1 MILTK
6 KLPLF
11 ATLVALASGASA
23 AALEKREGECSF
35 SLRFARGQNP
45 ISGGDNSLACVGEVT
60 YADGSTETLADQ
72 CNTISHD
79 NCYSSQLPNTIC
91 IHTNGDNSDGYLDY
105 GAEHRDFNEDGC
117 TKDKWATI
125 SGDGNETKCTFPC

>member
-1 MILTK
+1 MTTAIAHSCPTQSGMLFCTISYPYGRAVLYLWPILTWH
-6 KLPLF
+6 
-11 ATLVALASGASA
+11 S
-23 AALEKREGECSF
+23 
-35 SLRFARGQNP
+35 
-45 ISGGDNSLACVGEVT
+45 
-60 YADGSTETLADQ
+60 
-72 CNTISHD
+72 
-79 NCYSSQLPNTIC
+79 